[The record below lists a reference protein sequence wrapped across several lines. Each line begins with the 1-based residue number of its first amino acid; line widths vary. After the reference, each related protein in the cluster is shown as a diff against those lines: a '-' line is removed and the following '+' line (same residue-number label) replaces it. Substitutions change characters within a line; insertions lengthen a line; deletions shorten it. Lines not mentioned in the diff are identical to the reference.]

1 MVKKRWKLQGKVE
14 IGLDG
19 DMYYFK
25 FNNAQNRED
34 VLDGGSFFIDGKLF
48 VVKALSIEVEEN
60 REISAENELPNEIKL
75 KTSRGSTLTIPL
87 EYTWKPDICTHYK
100 MFGHKSANCLIK
112 FPNQGKVN
120 EKEVRVQRNQE
131 ASKINE
137 RQWKKVG

>member
-60 REISAENELPNEIKL
+60 R
-75 KTSRGSTLTIPL
+75 
-87 EYTWKPDICTHYK
+87 
-100 MFGHKSANCLIK
+100 
-112 FPNQGKVN
+112 
-120 EKEVRVQRNQE
+120 
-131 ASKINE
+131 
-137 RQWKKVG
+137 